1 MSNVE
6 WILSILK
13 YFSFVKGLY
22 WAFSR
27 NVRMLGICANIMV
40 LFSRDLWNKQS
51 HFINWY
57 IYGNIVFIITS
68 AASHRVLQLNRQASD
83 KWGKSRVSDNFRHW
97 DALPR
102 THTAST
108 YTLRG
113 YADWNEFFIGGL
125 IVLIGDLAGMLW
137 WIACSTFAVI
147 QPHRIR
153 SRAYHAYAL
162 NRIEKLTTR
171 WWRRSLP

>member
-1 MSNVE
+1 MNSVNIEVFQ
-6 WILSILK
+6 LCKRPLLGFFK
-13 YFSFVKGLY
+13 KR
-22 WAFSR
+22 A
-27 NVRMLGICANIMV
+27 NMLGICANLMV

-68 AASHRVLQLNRQASD
+68 AASHRVLQLNWQAFCKSRASD
-83 KWGKSRVSDNFRHW
+83 KFRQW
-97 DALPR
+97 DAPPR

-153 SRAYHAYAL
+153 SRAYHAYASYC
-162 NRIEKLTTR
+162 IQKLTTR
-171 WWRRSLP
+171 RWRQDLP